1 MNQTIMKEIIEAV
14 KSVRYGSVDIIIHDS
29 DIVQIEIK
37 EKVRFDQRKSKKVLI
52 DEEFRT
58 PLS

>member
-1 MNQTIMKEIIEAV
+1 MNQMIMKEIIEAV

-52 DEEFRT
+52 DEELRT

>member
-1 MNQTIMKEIIEAV
+1 MKEIIEAV

-52 DEEFRT
+52 DEELRT